1 MPSTKMQTG
10 LSEREIERYRRQ
22 MMLKGFTVR
31 HQKRLKDS
39 TALIA
44 GVGGLGGTAAL
55 YLAVAGIGKLVL
67 AHYGRLTQSNM
78 NRQVLMRHDSIGKG
92 RVEQAMKTIKDIN
105 PDVEVVI
112 YDERTEE
119 GNIGKLLGGVN
130 IAISARPNFQERRV
144 LNAGCVERGII
155 MVEAAMNGMEGYLF
169 NVIPNVTP
177 CLHCLYPEDDPQWEE
192 LGFPVLGA
200 VSGALG
206 CLMAIEAIKLL
217 TGYGKPM
224 ISQMLLFS
232 TLDMDFRKVKIH
244 RDGDCP
250 ICGEKSDMD
259 TDISCAAGE
268 LKRSETSLYSGAGR

>member
-1 MPSTKMQTG
+1 
-10 LSEREIERYRRQ
+10 
-22 MMLKGFTVR
+22 MMLNGFTGR

-55 YLAVAGIGKLVL
+55 YLTVAGIGKVVL

-78 NRQVLMRHDSIGKG
+78 NRQILMRHDSIGKS
-92 RVEQAMKTIKDIN
+92 RVEQAMRTIQDVN
-105 PDVEVVI
+105 PDVEVEI
-112 YDERTEE
+112 YNERSEE
-119 GNIGKLLGGVN
+119 GNINKLLGGVN

-144 LNAGCVERGII
+144 LNAGCVERGVV

-169 NVIPNVTP
+169 NVIPNETP
-177 CLHCLYPEDDPQWEE
+177 CLHCLYPEDDPEWEE

-206 CLMAIEAIKLL
+206 CLMAIEAIKLV

-224 ISQMLLFS
+224 ISQMLIFN
-232 TLDMDFRKVKIH
+232 TLDMDFRKVKVH
-244 RDGDCP
+244 RDEDCP
-250 ICGEKSDMD
+250 VCGQKSV
-259 TDISCAAGE
+259 TDIGCAADDP
-268 LKRSETSLYSGAGR
+268 KRSETTLLAGTGR